1 MSRSHVARKPSRIVM
16 QMVVSTRVATTVMH
30 VGNVMNAK
38 IAKPAGADAAW
49 DATNAQD
56 LIAIK

>member
-1 MSRSHVARKPSRIVM
+1 
-16 QMVVSTRVATTVMH
+16 MH